1 MYMYTYTVYE
11 DKLAKNYLLSP
22 TKIPQLTLTQFNLEI
37 IFTMIGPDY
46 SYAIA
51 VFFFVLV

>member
-1 MYMYTYTVYE
+1 MYE

-22 TKIPQLTLTQFNLEI
+22 TKIRQLTLPQFNLEI
-37 IFTMIGPDY
+37 IFTMISPDY